1 MPVEDVL
8 AEFVGGNSKTLMGHK
23 HATGSVKSYFLL
35 LHR

>member
-23 HATGSVKSYFLL
+23 HATGSYFLP